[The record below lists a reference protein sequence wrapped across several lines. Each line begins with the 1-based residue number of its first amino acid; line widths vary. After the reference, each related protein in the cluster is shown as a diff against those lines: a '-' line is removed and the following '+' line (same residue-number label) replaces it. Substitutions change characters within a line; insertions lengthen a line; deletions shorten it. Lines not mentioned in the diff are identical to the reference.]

1 MKLKTNTYHNHLI
14 NDKKRTKTLLD
25 AITNTAKNT
34 KNKNLAIDLGCG
46 SGILTIQAS
55 KHYKKVIGIENN
67 PEIIPYTKENTQ
79 PYKNITIQKI
89 NAINYN
95 YTEQPDLIICEML
108 DTALIDE
115 EQALTLNNI
124 PQNIKNNTK
133 IIPCGIINKIQ
144 PINMENTHIIYEDTD
159 YHPNYKIIGQ
169 TTTYDKINFKKQ
181 INTKFKK
188 EIKLKITENNTLNGI
203 KIITETIITPN
214 KTLEP
219 TPMLNPPLLIPL
231 KNPQKVEKNTTQTIQ
246 LNYKMGHGLETIKTK
261 IIKKQRGE
269 KQSPT

>member
-14 NDKKRTKTLLD
+14 KDTKRTKTLLN
-25 AITNTAKNT
+25 AITSTAKNT
-34 KNKNLAIDLGCG
+34 KHKNLAIDLGCG

-55 KHYKKVIGIENN
+55 KYYKKVIGIENN
-67 PEIIPYTKENTQ
+67 PEIIPYTKENTK
-79 PYKNITIQKI
+79 PYKNITINKT
-89 NAINYN
+89 NAITYK

-115 EQALTLNNI
+115 EQAPTLNNI

-133 IIPCGIINKIQ
+133 IIPYGIINKIQ
-144 PINMENTHIIYEDTD
+144 PINMKNTHIIYEDTD
-159 YHPNYKIIGQ
+159 YQPKYTPIGE
-169 TTTYDKINFKKQ
+169 TTIYDKINFKKQ

-188 EIKLKITENNTLNGI
+188 EIKVKITKNNTLNGI

-214 KTLEP
+214 NTLKP

-231 KNPQKVEKNTTQTIQ
+231 KNPQKVEKNTTQTIKLTYQ
-246 LNYKMGHGLETIKTK
+246 MGQGLETIKTK
-261 IIKKQRGE
+261 IQ
-269 KQSPT
+269 

>member
-14 NDKKRTKTLLD
+14 NDKKRTESLLNT
-25 AITNTAKNT
+25 ITTTAKNT
-34 KNKNLAIDLGCG
+34 KHKNLAIDLGCG

-55 KHYKKVIGIENN
+55 KYYKKVIGIENN
-67 PEIIPYTKENTQ
+67 PQIIQYTKENTK
-79 PYKNITIQKI
+79 PYKNITIEKT
-89 NAINYN
+89 NAINYK

-124 PQNIKNNTK
+124 PQNIKNNTQ

-159 YHPNYKIIGQ
+159 YQPKHKIIGE
-169 TTTYDKINFKKQ
+169 TITYNKINFKKQ
-181 INTKFKK
+181 INTNFKK

-203 KIITETIITPN
+203 KITTDTLLTPN

-231 KNPQKVEKNTTQTIQ
+231 KNSKKVEKNTTETINLTYQ
-246 LNYKMGHGLETIKTK
+246 MGYGIETIKTK
-261 IIKKQRGE
+261 IL
-269 KQSPT
+269 